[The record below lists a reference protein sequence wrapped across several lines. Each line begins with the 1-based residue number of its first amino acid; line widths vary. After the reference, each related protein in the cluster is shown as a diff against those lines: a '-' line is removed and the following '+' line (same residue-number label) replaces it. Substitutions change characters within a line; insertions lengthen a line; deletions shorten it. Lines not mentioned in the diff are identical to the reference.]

1 MLFHYLLS
9 SQPGWVRE
17 RLLGTATSVPVRLCQ
32 RHTFNLSRQSKF
44 SVDPQIKSRS
54 FLSRQNFIMAAVPQ
68 TLTDIEGAEEK
79 INLRAKNVP
88 WYDPKLKKLGASARE
103 LLENY
108 SKIPPAEVESHIY
121 KIVCLFLRPIRKVM
135 LNRTDS
141 VMKPGM
147 SFRTHALGAFDSSTC
162 EFLFLIPSKM
172 QILIVSQSHQ
182 SISRLP
188 SSPSALEIR

>member
-1 MLFHYLLS
+1 MLFHYLSEFSARVGLWAAPRHGNKR
-9 SQPGWVRE
+9 PGHTVS
-17 RLLGTATSVPVRLCQ
+17 TS
-32 RHTFNLSRQSKF
+32 HINLSRQSKF

-54 FLSRQNFIMAAVPQ
+54 FSSRQNSIMAAVPQ

-121 KIVCLFLRPIRKVM
+121 KIVCLFLGPIRKVIA
-135 LNRTDS
+135 
-141 VMKPGM
+141 K
-147 SFRTHALGAFDSSTC
+147 
-162 EFLFLIPSKM
+162 
-172 QILIVSQSHQ
+172 
-182 SISRLP
+182 
-188 SSPSALEIR
+188 